1 MVLHYLVGAT
11 LVWAFS
17 FSLIGEFLAGRIDSY
32 FAVLIRVLL
41 ASLIFLPFTHIKG
54 IPLKLKASLMGIGA
68 VQIGIMY
75 LFFYNS
81 FGYLSVPEVVLFT
94 IFTPLYVTL
103 IYDAMKGEFKP
114 LYLISASIAVFG
126 AYVIRY
132 HEISSGFV
140 IGFLLVQG
148 ANFAFALGQ
157 SAYKKVMESY
167 TKIEQRHVFGYFHFG
182 ALGVVVI
189 AFILFGNMEKITP
202 NATQW
207 LVLLWLGVVASGAGY
222 FLWNKGAC
230 MVDSGVLAIMNNALV
245 PVGLMV
251 NLFIWGKPTN
261 LILLATGSVIIGF
274 SLLLHN
280 YFVKKYQHKS
290 AIS

>member
-1 MVLHYLVGAT
+1 LHYLVGVT

-17 FSLIGEFLAGRIDSY
+17 FSLIGEFLAGSIDSY
-32 FAVLIRVLL
+32 FAVLIRVAL
-41 ASLIFLPFTHIKG
+41 ASLVFLPFTRFVGVENK
-54 IPLKLKASLMGIGA
+54 LKLSLMGIGA

-103 IYDAMKGEFKP
+103 IYDALKGEFKP
-114 LYLISASIAVFG
+114 LYLVSAAIAVFG

-132 HEISSGFV
+132 HEINSEFV
-140 IGFLLVQG
+140 FGFLLVQG
-148 ANFAFALGQ
+148 ANITFALGQ

-167 TKIEQRHVFGYFHFG
+167 RDINQSHVFGYFHFG
-182 ALGVVVI
+182 ALGIVAI
-189 AFILFGNMEKITP
+189 AFMLFGNMEKTTP
-202 NATQW
+202 SLVQW
-207 LVLLWLGVVASGAGY
+207 GVLVWLGVVASGAGY

-251 NLFIWGKPTN
+251 NLLIWGKPTN
-261 LILLATGSVIIGF
+261 LILLFIGSVIIGF
-274 SLLLHN
+274 SLWLHK
-280 YFVKKYQHKS
+280 YFVFKYERKRT
-290 AIS
+290 IF